1 MTRAGEASNCACS
14 RVSSGPEWDELLI
27 LLGLES
33 VGSQAALSCSAT
45 AERPDQAELETLSG
59 SMRNRKSRAH
69 ARFSGYFSGKYQN

>member
-33 VGSQAALSCSAT
+33 AGHKRHCRARQL
-45 AERPDQAELETLSG
+45 PKDQTK
-59 SMRNRKSRAH
+59 RN
-69 ARFSGYFSGKYQN
+69 